1 MGMALADDLADAT
14 GTFLASL
21 DDHLRQLATQPFDDE
36 RRTWTYLPGERSG
49 VPLHQLDRRQAKAVH
64 RLLSVLTPPAVHARV
79 ETIMA
84 LDEVLDRHE
93 RYSSGRRHRGDYW
106 CAVYGAPGSDRW
118 SVRLEG
124 HHVSVR
130 ATVVDGKVRCT
141 PLFLGANPAVVH
153 DHGCVVS
160 APLGPEEE
168 LGFELLHALSDEQ
181 RSAAIVADDA
191 PDDITTRDLPRI
203 GEPPTDGVP
212 LDAVSGVAATV
223 ADALLAVHLDR
234 VVDGAGRLDPAGAT
248 FAWAGAH
255 EPGTGHY
262 YRVAAPRLLVELDN
276 TQDGANHV
284 HTVLR
289 DPRSDFGDD
298 LLAGHYRASHG

>member
-1 MGMALADDLADAT
+1 MVLADDLADAT

-21 DDHLRQLATQPFDDE
+21 DDHLRRLAAQPFDDE
-36 RRTWTYLPGERSG
+36 RRMWTYLPGERSG
-49 VPLHQLDRRQAKAVH
+49 VPLHQLDRHQSKAAH
-64 RLLSVLTPPAVHARV
+64 RLISVLTPAAVHARV
-79 ETIMA
+79 EAIMA
-84 LDEVLDRHE
+84 LDEVLDRQE
-93 RYSSGRRHRGDYW
+93 GYASGRRHGGDYW
-106 CAVYGAPGSDRW
+106 CAVYGAPGAERW
-118 SVRLEG
+118 SVRVEG

-130 ATVVDGKVRCT
+130 ATVVDRKVRCT

-160 APLGPEEE
+160 APLAPEEE
-168 LGFELLHALSDEQ
+168 LGFELLHALSEEQ
-181 RSAAIVADDA
+181 RSAAIIADEA

-203 GEPPTDGVP
+203 DEPPSDGVP
-212 LDAVSGVAATV
+212 LAELAGSAKTV
-223 ADALLAVHLDR
+223 GDALLAVHLDR
-234 VVDGAGRLDPAGAT
+234 IVHGAGRLDPSGAR

-255 EPGTGHY
+255 EPGAGHY
-262 YRVAAPRLLVELDN
+262 YRIAAPRLLVELDN

-298 LLAGHYRASHG
+298 LLADHYRRGHG